1 MGTEHTHQG
10 STQMTSYGDHP
21 PAGCRPGPGPG
32 AARAAPRRAR
42 TRAAAPRARPRS
54 SGPRHR
60 PAQRGL
66 MSAHRP
72 GIIPLR
78 PLSLGDILDG
88 AVKAVR
94 HNPKAMIGLA
104 LLVNAVFLHPLG
116 PAVGPHRHPAR
127 RQRRRRLPAASL
139 TTPAATLSVAVFG
152 QLATLILTGLLV
164 HAVGEAVLGRRPSIG
179 EVWRAARG
187 RLLTVVGVNLLV
199 GRGTLVVAALLLT
212 PGAVLLAQQH
222 VASGAVL
229 LVLAALVRARRRR
242 WVTVRTCL
250 AGPAVVL
257 ERQSV
262 TGGPAPSF
270 ALTRRRVLAHVRHPA
285 AGGVIA
291 WFVSTM
297 IKVPFAIAGLVA
309 TGATGA
315 DGDVTTGLS
324 VLTVVDHVGT
334 LLASAITTPFVAAVT
349 CLLYLDRRMRVE
361 ALDVVLVRTAASD
374 AATRT

>member
-1 MGTEHTHQG
+1 
-10 STQMTSYGDHP
+10 MTSYGEHP
-21 PAGCRPGPGPG
+21 PAGGGPGWDPAPPAAPGMPGLVPPPPPGRVPPPPPGPGGQGGAPAGPG
-32 AARAAPRRAR
+32 GQGGAPAVM
-42 TRAAAPRARPRS
+42 T
-54 SGPRHR
+54 
-60 PAQRGL
+60 
-66 MSAHRP
+66 AHRP
-72 GIIPLR
+72 GIVPLR
-78 PLSLGDILDG
+78 PLFLGDILDG

-94 HNPKAMIGLA
+94 HNPKAMIGLS
-104 LLVNAVFLHPLG
+104 LLVNAIFLIPSALLSLLLE
-116 PAVGPHRHPAR
+116 
-127 RQRRRRLPAASL
+127 RRLADGVDAESDLAGLTSL
-139 TTPAATLSVAVFG
+139 PSTLSVAVFG

-187 RLLTVVGVNLLV
+187 RLLTLVGVNLLV
-199 GRGTLVVAALLLT
+199 GLVTLTAAALLVT
-212 PGAVLLAQQH
+212 PGIVLLVQH
-222 VASGAVL
+222 HLAAGILL
-229 LVLAALVRARRRR
+229 LVLAGLVVLVGTS
-242 WVTVRTCL
+242 WVMVRTAL

-262 TGGPAPSF
+262 TGGLRRSF
-270 ALTRRRVLAHVRHPA
+270 ALTRRAFWRTLGILLLAS
-285 AGGVIA
+285 VIA

-315 DGDVTTGLS
+315 DGDLTTGLS
-324 VLTVVDHVGT
+324 VVTVVDHVGT

>member
-1 MGTEHTHQG
+1 
-10 STQMTSYGDHP
+10 MTSYGDHP
-21 PAGCRPGPGPG
+21 PAGGGPGRDPAPPATPVAPGPVPPPPPGPVAPGGQLGQVGQG
-32 AARAAPRRAR
+32 AA
-42 TRAAAPRARPRS
+42 
-54 SGPRHR
+54 
-60 PAQRGL
+60 PAL
-66 MSAHRP
+66 MTAHRP
-72 GIIPLR
+72 GIVPLR
-78 PLSLGDILDG
+78 PLFLGDILDG

-94 HNPKAMIGLA
+94 HNPKAMIGLS
-104 LLVNAVFLHPLG
+104 LLVNAIFLIPSALLSLLLE
-116 PAVGPHRHPAR
+116 
-127 RQRRRRLPAASL
+127 RRLTDSVDAGSDLAGLTSL
-139 TTPAATLSVAVFG
+139 PSTLSIAVFG

-187 RLLTVVGVNLLV
+187 RLLTLVGVNLLV
-199 GRGTLVVAALLLT
+199 GLVTLAAAALLLT
-212 PGAVLLAQQH
+212 PGIVLLVQH
-222 VASGAVL
+222 RLAAGAVL
-229 LVLAALVRARRRR
+229 LVLAGLVVLVGTA

-262 TGGPAPSF
+262 TGGLRRSF
-270 ALTRRRVLAHVRHPA
+270 ALTRRAFWRTLGILLLAA
-285 AGGVIA
+285 VIA

-324 VLTVVDHVGT
+324 VVTVVDHVGT

>member
-1 MGTEHTHQG
+1 
-10 STQMTSYGDHP
+10 MTSYGDHP
-21 PAGCRPGPGPG
+21 PAGGGPGRDPAPPVTPVTPGPVPPPPPGPVAPGGQVGQGG
-32 AARAAPRRAR
+32 A
-42 TRAAAPRARPRS
+42 
-54 SGPRHR
+54 
-60 PAQRGL
+60 PAL
-66 MSAHRP
+66 MTAHRP
-72 GIIPLR
+72 GIVPLR
-78 PLSLGDILDG
+78 PLFLGDILDG

-94 HNPKAMIGLA
+94 HNPKAMIGLS
-104 LLVNAVFLHPLG
+104 LLVNAIFLVPSALLSLLLE
-116 PAVGPHRHPAR
+116 
-127 RQRRRRLPAASL
+127 RRLADGVNAESDLAGLTSL
-139 TTPAATLSVAVFG
+139 PSTLSIAIFG

-187 RLLTVVGVNLLV
+187 RLLTLVGVNLLV
-199 GRGTLVVAALLLT
+199 GLVTLAGAALLLT
-212 PGAVLLAQQH
+212 PGIVLLVQH
-222 VASGAVL
+222 HLAAGAVL
-229 LVLAALVRARRRR
+229 LVLAGLVVLVGTA

-262 TGGPAPSF
+262 TGGLRRSF
-270 ALTRRRVLAHVRHPA
+270 TLTRRAFWRTLGILLLAA
-285 AGGVIA
+285 VIA

-297 IKVPFAIAGLVA
+297 IKVPFGVAGLVA
-309 TGATGA
+309 AGATGA
-315 DGDVTTGLS
+315 DGDVGDVTTGL
-324 VLTVVDHVGT
+324 TVVTVLDHVGT